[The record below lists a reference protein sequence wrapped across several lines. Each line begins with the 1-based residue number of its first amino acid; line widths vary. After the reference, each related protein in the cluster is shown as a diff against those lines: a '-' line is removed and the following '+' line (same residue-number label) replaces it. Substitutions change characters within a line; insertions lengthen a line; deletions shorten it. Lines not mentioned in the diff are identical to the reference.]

1 VASSPKLF
9 IPLQPQQTPPRKER
23 QVIRLTNNRSD
34 FLTSA
39 NKMPKDR
46 DSEDWRRV
54 REAERVG
61 MTDVNNAAADAA
73 RKQGIYG

>member
-1 VASSPKLF
+1 
-9 IPLQPQQTPPRKER
+9 
-23 QVIRLTNNRSD
+23 LTNNRSD

-39 NKMPKDR
+39 NKMPTDR